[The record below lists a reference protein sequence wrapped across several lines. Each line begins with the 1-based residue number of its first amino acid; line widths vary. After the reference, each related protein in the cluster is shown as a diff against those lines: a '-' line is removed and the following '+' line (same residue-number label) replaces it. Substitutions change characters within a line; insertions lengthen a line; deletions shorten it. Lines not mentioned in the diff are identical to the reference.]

1 MITGGNGTDRFAFAS
16 GDSASA
22 SPDTLADFVV
32 ADDSFAVGVTGTATN
47 FLIGTAAT
55 SYAQAL
61 ADATSLIGGG
71 SRDIVVITVTGTD
84 AGTYVF
90 ADSSANNSVGNAI
103 KITTVR
109 MFEYIKEYWA
119 HAIIETEQ
127 ATNKAKDE
135 QEELADLL

>member
-1 MITGGNGTDRFAFAS
+1 M
-16 GDSASA
+16 
-22 SPDTLADFVV
+22 V
-32 ADDSFAVGVTGTATN
+32 ADDAFALGVVGTATN

-90 ADSSANNSVGNAI
+90 ADSAANNTVGNSI
-103 KITTVR
+103 RITTVTGT
-109 MFEYIKEYWA
+109 M
-119 HAIIETEQ
+119 TEG
-127 ATNKAKDE
+127 DFV
-135 QEELADLL
+135 